1 MYCIYVAILVK
12 NDQQII
18 QIVEALKKA
27 QAFEIYS
34 SCSCNSNLKQLLYN
48 FWLLLCRRC
57 YRRNISEIIKN
68 NALIIYDDF

>member
-27 QAFEIYS
+27 QAFEIYC
-34 SCSCNSNLKQLLYN
+34 SCSRNSNLKQHLYN
-48 FWLLLCRRC
+48 F
-57 YRRNISEIIKN
+57 
-68 NALIIYDDF
+68 

>member
-27 QAFEIYS
+27 KH
-34 SCSCNSNLKQLLYN
+34 LKYTVVVAATA
-48 FWLLLCRRC
+48 
-57 YRRNISEIIKN
+57 I
-68 NALIIYDDF
+68 

>member
-27 QAFEIYS
+27 QAFEIYR
-34 SCSCNSNLKQLLYN
+34 SCCGNSNQKQLHYN
-48 FWLLLCRRC
+48 F
-57 YRRNISEIIKN
+57 
-68 NALIIYDDF
+68 